1 MLNVCKVC
9 KTVKTTQN
17 PVRHCFVP
25 VPDRFSIPLHLKEAA
40 TRACLQMR
48 VVWLNMIFI
57 RNLLLFQVVFFKFS
71 QLIHQIPDFGI
82 RVLILAV
89 LLDCLDDAH
98 AASGNQH
105 AGNV

>member
-57 RNLLLFQVVFFKFS
+57 RNLLIFLWWFHEKV
-71 QLIHQIPDFGI
+71 LPEIGANIPDLNCNFT
-82 RVLILAV
+82 
-89 LLDCLDDAH
+89 
-98 AASGNQH
+98 
-105 AGNV
+105 